1 MLGMVAQYN
10 TGHKPQRSAT
20 LETGAATAVKQPRL
34 TLRATQSIQGYCVLP
49 LTAEPVAQPP
59 GQPEQ
64 PVQSAQRTHDD
75 LLREAEAHRALAEL
89 FPHLKLNALR
99 AIQDLFPLQA
109 ARNAALH

>member
-1 MLGMVAQYN
+1 M
-10 TGHKPQRSAT
+10 
-20 LETGAATAVKQPRL
+20 KQPRL
-34 TLRATQSIQGYCVLP
+34 TLRATQFIPGYCVLP

-64 PVQSAQRTHDD
+64 PVQSAPRTHDD

-89 FPHLKLNALR
+89 FPHLKVNALR

-109 ARNAALH
+109 ERNAALH